1 MYDPTIVQPMRD
13 ETVAMGLEEL
23 TTVAAV
29 DAVLANHSGTALV
42 MVNSVCGCAAGTARP
57 GLKLA
62 MSHDVTPDKAYSVFA
77 GVDTEATQR
86 ARSYFGEE
94 FQPSSP
100 SMALLRDG
108 EVVAMLHRHMI
119 EGRSPEDIAADL
131 TAAFDKHCGTTV

>member
-1 MYDPTIVQPMRD
+1 MYDPRLVQPMRD

-23 TTVAAV
+23 TTVAEV
-29 DAVLANHSGTALV
+29 DGVFANHSGTALV
-42 MVNSVCGCAAGTARP
+42 LVNSVCGCAAGTARP
-57 GLKLA
+57 ALRIA
-62 MSHDVTPDKAYSVFA
+62 MSHSVTPGKAYSVFA
-77 GVDTEATQR
+77 GMDTEATQR

-119 EGRSPEDIAADL
+119 EGRSPDDIAADL

>member
-1 MYDPTIVQPMRD
+1 MYDPTLVQPMRD

-29 DAVLANHSGTALV
+29 DAVLGNHSGTALV

-57 GLKLA
+57 ALKLA

-108 EVVAMLHRHMI
+108 EVVTMLHRHMI

-131 TAAFDKHCGTTV
+131 TAAFDRHCGTTV

>member
-1 MYDPTIVQPMRD
+1 MYDPTLVQPMRD

-29 DAVLANHSGTALV
+29 DAVLGNHSGTALV
-42 MVNSVCGCAAGTARP
+42 LVNSVCGCAAGTARP

-119 EGRSPEDIAADL
+119 EGRSPEEIAADL
-131 TAAFDKHCGTTV
+131 TAAFDKHCGTRV

>member
-1 MYDPTIVQPMRD
+1 MYDPTLVQPMRD

-57 GLKLA
+57 ALKLA

-100 SMALLRDG
+100 SLALLRDG

-119 EGRSPEDIAADL
+119 EGRSPEEIAADL

>member
-1 MYDPTIVQPMRD
+1 MYDPTLVQPMRD

-23 TTVAAV
+23 NTVAAV

-119 EGRSPEDIAADL
+119 EGRSPEEIAADL

>member
-1 MYDPTIVQPMRD
+1 MYDPTLVQPMRD

-62 MSHDVTPDKAYSVFA
+62 MSHDATPDKAYSVFA

-119 EGRSPEDIAADL
+119 EGRSPEDISEDL

>member
-1 MYDPTIVQPMRD
+1 MYDPTLVQPMRD

-119 EGRSPEDIAADL
+119 EGRSPEEIAADL

>member
-1 MYDPTIVQPMRD
+1 MYDPTLVQPMRD

-119 EGRSPEDIAADL
+119 EGRSPENIAADL

>member
-77 GVDTEATQR
+77 GADTEATQR

-100 SMALLRDG
+100 SMALLHDG
-108 EVVAMLHRHMI
+108 EVVTMLHRHMI
-119 EGRSPEDIAADL
+119 EGRSPEEIAADL

>member
-1 MYDPTIVQPMRD
+1 MYDPTLVQPMRD

-29 DAVLANHSGTALV
+29 DVVLGNHSGTALV

-77 GVDTEATQR
+77 GMDTEATQR

-108 EVVAMLHRHMI
+108 QVVAMLHRHMI
-119 EGRSPEDIAADL
+119 EGRSPEEIAADL